1 MDDGMGGG
9 GDAGGGAEGDRAEG
23 GAGAGAGV
31 QPAARAQAA
40 GVDGAR
46 RIKTCTYQKYKKV
59 ERSLCVYI
67 RGAEAEPGEGLR
79 QADVVE
85 WYLNQQEDIASVE
98 DLASERRL
106 VKQIIQRLATADK
119 VLLPVPAPESADA
132 PESDGLRPHDARY
145 LTVRPHV
152 EL

>member
-1 MDDGMGGG
+1 MRIRVRTQCEAEAQVSREGPGRVGGWC
-9 GDAGGGAEGDRAEG
+9 GAQVA
-23 GAGAGAGV
+23 
-31 QPAARAQAA
+31 PT
-40 GVDGAR
+40 GAR

-67 RGAEAEPGEGLR
+67 RGAESELGSGLR

-85 WYLNQQEDIASVE
+85 WYLDQQEDIRSVE
-98 DLASERRL
+98 DLAAERRL

-119 VLLPVPAPESADA
+119 ILLQVPTPEGAEPADA
-132 PESDGLRPHDARY
+132 NMRPHDARY